1 MQNSQDLAQIQDL
14 RNALAKGDEKHVKAQ
29 RDAKKL
35 TARERIEK
43 IADVG
48 SFVELFAFVS
58 SQEEA
63 AGVIT
68 GYATVQERPVYLFAQ
83 DFTVHGGAIG
93 KLQALK
99 INKILDMALKTGAP
113 VLMLCDSAGV
123 RIDEGAEAMNAYA
136 EIYRSMSRLS
146 GVCPM
151 ISVILGPCIGGAA
164 LLAQL
169 SDISIMARDV
179 GQLMMFGPQVL
190 SAMNGIDVNADKVG
204 GADMMAAQGGCSLV
218 AANEDEAILKA
229 LALLALLPGSNAED
243 AELLEGDDL
252 NRLLPAIEPADTAA
266 LMAQVLDAG
275 TMIELMPAYEDGMK
289 TVMGRIAGR
298 SVGVVATAAE
308 SLTAGALQKAA
319 RFVHFMDCFN
329 LPVVSFINTRGVK
342 VDSLNTQSWLMNAQS
357 QLLYAFATATVPKVA
372 VVTGDA
378 IGQAYVAMGGKATA
392 DVTFAWPGAVI
403 SALTPEAAVAVL
415 YADEVTADTGSTP
428 EVSREKYAGEY
439 VESTASAVIAAKAG
453 LLDDIINPAETR
465 KMLASALEML
475 ASKRDYN
482 PAKKHGNM
490 PM

>member
-1 MQNSQDLAQIQDL
+1 MDNSQDLQQILAL
-14 RNALAKGDEKHVKAQ
+14 RDSLNKGDEKRMKAQ
-29 RDAKKL
+29 RDAGKL

-58 SQEEA
+58 AQEEA

-68 GYATVQERPVYLFAQ
+68 GYATVQQRPVYLFAQ

-93 KLQALK
+93 KLQAQK
-99 INKILDMALKTGAP
+99 INKLLDMALKTGAP

-136 EIYRSMSRLS
+136 EIYRSMARLS
-146 GVCPM
+146 GVSPM
-151 ISVILGPCIGGAA
+151 ISLILGPCIGGAA

-169 SDISIMARDV
+169 SDISIIAKNV
-179 GQLMMFGPQVL
+179 GELMMFGPQVL
-190 SAMNGIDVNADKVG
+190 SAMNGISVDAAKVG

-218 AANEDEAILKA
+218 ADNEDDAIAKA

-243 AELLEGDDL
+243 ADLLECDDL
-252 NRLLPAIEPADTAA
+252 NRLLPAIAPSDTAT
-266 LMAQVLDAG
+266 LLSQVLDSG
-275 TMIELMPAYEDGMK
+275 TMIELSGSYESGMK

-298 SVGVVATAAE
+298 SVGVVATADE
-308 SLTAGALQKAA
+308 TLTAGALQKAA

-342 VDSLNTQSWLMNAQS
+342 VESLDTQSWLMQAQS
-357 QLLYAFATATVPKVA
+357 QLLYAYATATVPKLA
-372 VVTGDA
+372 VVTGNA
-378 IGQAYVAMGGKATA
+378 IGQAYIAMGGKAAA
-392 DVTFAWPGAVI
+392 DITYAWPGAVI

-415 YADEVTADTGSTP
+415 YADEVTADTKNTP
-428 EVSREKYAGEY
+428 EASREKYAKEY
-439 VESTASAVIAAKAG
+439 VQSTASAVVAAKAG
-453 LLDDIINPAETR
+453 LLDDIINPAQTR
-465 KMLASALEML
+465 QMLASALEML
-475 ASKRDYN
+475 ASKRDFN

>member
-1 MQNSQDLAQIQDL
+1 MHNPQDLEQIQTLRSDL
-14 RNALAKGDEKHVKAQ
+14 NKGDEKRIKQQ
-29 RDAKKL
+29 RDAGKR

-48 SFVELFAFVS
+48 SFVELYAFIS
-58 SQEEA
+58 RQDEA
-63 AGVIT
+63 AGVVT
-68 GYATVQERPVYLFAQ
+68 GYATVQQRPVYLFAQ

-93 KLQALK
+93 KLQAEK

-136 EIYRSMSRLS
+136 EIYRSMARLS

-169 SDISIMARDV
+169 SDVSIMAKDI

-190 SAMNGIDVNADKVG
+190 SAMNGMDVDAQKVG

-218 AANEDEAILKA
+218 AENEDEAIGAALK
-229 LALLALLPGSNAED
+229 LLSLLPGSNAED
-243 AELLEGDDL
+243 PELLDGDDL
-252 NRLLPAIEPADTAA
+252 NRLLPPIEPSDTGTLLSQA
-266 LMAQVLDAG
+266 LDAG
-275 TMIELMPAYEDGMK
+275 TMVELMSAYEESMI
-289 TVMGRIAGR
+289 TAMGRIAGR
-298 SVGVVATAAE
+298 SVGVVATANE
-308 SLTAGALQKAA
+308 YLTAGALQKAA

-357 QLLYAFATATVPKVA
+357 QLLYAYATATVPKIA

-378 IGQAYVAMGGKATA
+378 IGQAYIAMGGKAA
-392 DVTFAWPGAVI
+392 SDVTLAWPGAVI
-403 SALTPEAAVAVL
+403 SALTPEAAVSVL
-415 YADEVTADTGSTP
+415 YADEVSADKDNTP
-428 EVSREKYAGEY
+428 EASRAKFAKEY
-439 VESTASAVIAAKAG
+439 TETVASAAAAAKAG

-465 KMLASALEML
+465 KLLASALEML

>member
-1 MQNSQDLAQIQDL
+1 MDNSQDLQQIQKL
-14 RNALAKGDEKHVKAQ
+14 RNDLNKGDEKRVKAQ
-29 RDAKKL
+29 RDAGKL

-48 SFVELFAFVS
+48 SFVELYAFVS
-58 SQEEA
+58 AQEEA
-63 AGVIT
+63 AGVVT
-68 GYATVQERPVYLFAQ
+68 GYATVQQRPVYLFAQ

-93 KLQALK
+93 KLQAQK
-99 INKILDMALKTGAP
+99 INKLLDMALKTGAP

-136 EIYRSMSRLS
+136 EIYRSMARLS

-169 SDISIMARDV
+169 SDISIMAKDV

-190 SAMNGIDVNADKVG
+190 SAMNGIDVNADAVG

-218 AANEDEAILKA
+218 AANEDEAIAQA
-229 LALLALLPGSNAED
+229 LALLGLLPASNAED
-243 AELLEGDDL
+243 ADLVDSDDF
-252 NRLLPAIEPADTAA
+252 NRLLSAVDPAQPAT
-266 LMAQVLDAG
+266 LLQQVLDAG
-275 TMIELMPAYEDGMK
+275 TMIELMSAYEPGMQ
-289 TVMGRIAGR
+289 TVIGRIAGR
-298 SVGVVATAAE
+298 SVGVVATADE
-308 SLTAGALQKAA
+308 YLTAGALQKAA

-329 LPVVSFINTRGVK
+329 LPVISFINTRGVK
-342 VDSLNTQSWLMNAQS
+342 VGSLNTQSWLMNAQS
-357 QLLYAFATATVPKVA
+357 QLLYAFSTATVPKLA
-372 VVTGDA
+372 VITGDA
-378 IGQAYVAMGGKATA
+378 IGQAYIAMGGKAASDITY
-392 DVTFAWPGAVI
+392 AWPGAVI
-403 SALTPEAAVAVL
+403 SALTPEAAVSVL
-415 YADEVTADTGSTP
+415 YADEVTADTDNTP
-428 EVSREKYAGEY
+428 EVSRTKYAKDY
-439 VESTASAVIAAKAG
+439 VANTASAVAAAKAG

>member
-1 MQNSQDLAQIQDL
+1 MQNSQDLAKIQGL
-14 RNALAKGDEKHVKAQ
+14 RDALAQGGEKRVQAQ
-29 RDAKKL
+29 RDLKKL
-35 TARERIEK
+35 TARERINK

-48 SFVELFAFVS
+48 SFVELFAFFS
-58 SQEEA
+58 QQEEG
-63 AGVIT
+63 AGVVT

-136 EIYRSMSRLS
+136 EIYRSMARLS

-151 ISVILGPCIGGAA
+151 ISVILGPCVGGAA

-169 SDISIMARDV
+169 SDISIMAKDV
-179 GQLMMFGPQVL
+179 GRLMMFGPQVL

-218 AANEDEAILKA
+218 AQNEDEAISTA
-229 LALLALLPGSNAED
+229 LALLALLPGCNAED

-252 NRLLPAIEPADTAA
+252 NRLLPAMDPADTAT
-266 LMAQVLDAG
+266 LLSQVLDAG
-275 TMIELMPAYEDGMK
+275 TGIELMPAYEGGMK

-308 SLTAGALQKAA
+308 TLTAGALQKAA

-329 LPVVSFINTRGVK
+329 LPVVSFLNTRGVK
-342 VDSLNTQSWLMNAQS
+342 VDGLSSQSWLMSAQS
-357 QLLYAFATATVPKVA
+357 QLLYAFATATVPKLTVI
-372 VVTGDA
+372 TGDA
-378 IGQAYVAMGGKATA
+378 IGQAYVAMGGKAMA
-392 DVTFAWPGAVI
+392 DVTFAWPGAII

-415 YADEVTADTGSTP
+415 YAGKVNEDTGSTP
-428 EVSREKYAGEY
+428 EASRGKFAKEY
-439 VESTASAVIAAKAG
+439 SETTASAVTAAKAG

-465 KMLASALEML
+465 KILASALEML

>member
-1 MQNSQDLAQIQDL
+1 MQNPQDLERIQAL
-14 RNALAKGDEKHVKAQ
+14 RNDLNKGDEKRIKQQ
-29 RDAKKL
+29 RDAGKR

-48 SFVELFAFVS
+48 SFVELYAFVS
-58 SQEEA
+58 RQDEA
-63 AGVIT
+63 AGVVT
-68 GYATVQERPVYLFAQ
+68 GYATVQQRPVYLFAQ

-93 KLQALK
+93 KLQAEK
-99 INKILDMALKTGAP
+99 INKILDMALKTGSP

-136 EIYRSMSRLS
+136 EIYRGMARLS

-151 ISVILGPCIGGAA
+151 ISVILGPCVGGAA
-164 LLAQL
+164 LIAQL
-169 SDISIMARDV
+169 SDISVMARDV

-190 SAMNGIDVNADKVG
+190 SAMNGMDVDAQKVG

-218 AANEDEAILKA
+218 ADNEDEAIQAALK
-229 LALLALLPGSNAED
+229 LLSLLPGSNAED

-252 NRLLPAIEPADTAA
+252 NRLLPAVEPSDTGA
-266 LMAQVLDAG
+266 LLSQVLDAG
-275 TMIELMPAYEDGMK
+275 TAVELMPAYEDSMK

-298 SVGVVATAAE
+298 SVGVVATADGY
-308 SLTAGALQKAA
+308 LTAGALQKAA

-329 LPVVSFINTRGVK
+329 LPVVSLINTRGVK
-342 VDSLNTQSWLMNAQS
+342 VDSLNAQSWLMNAQS
-357 QLLYAFATATVPKVA
+357 QLLYAYATATVPKLA

-378 IGQAYVAMGGKATA
+378 IGQAYIAMGGKAA
-392 DVTFAWPGAVI
+392 SDVTFAWPGAVI
-403 SALTPEAAVAVL
+403 SALTPEAAVSVL
-415 YADEVTADTGSTP
+415 YTDEVNADRNNTP
-428 EVSREKYAGEY
+428 EASRAKYAKEY
-439 VESTASAVIAAKAG
+439 METVASAAAAAKAG

-465 KMLASALEML
+465 KILASALEML

>member
-1 MQNSQDLAQIQDL
+1 MPNSQDLQQIQGL
-14 RNALAKGDEKHVKAQ
+14 REALNKGDEKRIKAQ
-29 RDAKKL
+29 RDAGKH

-48 SFVELFAFVS
+48 SFVELFAFIS
-58 SQEEA
+58 EQEEA
-63 AGVIT
+63 AGVVT
-68 GYATVQERPVYLFAQ
+68 GYATVQQRPVYLFAQ

-93 KLQALK
+93 KLHAQK

-123 RIDEGAEAMNAYA
+123 RIDEGASAMNAYA
-136 EIYRSMSRLS
+136 EIYRSMARLS

-151 ISVILGPCIGGAA
+151 ISVILGPCVGGAA

-169 SDISIMARDV
+169 SDVSIMAKDV

-190 SAMNGIDVNADKVG
+190 SAMNGINVDADAVG

-218 AANEDEAILKA
+218 FEDEDAAIGAA
-229 LALLALLPGSNAED
+229 LQLLSLLPGSNAED

-252 NRLLPAIEPADTAA
+252 NRLLPAIEPSDTAG
-266 LMAQVLDAG
+266 LLSQVLDAG
-275 TMIELMPAYEDGMK
+275 TMIELTPAYEDGMK
-289 TVMGRIAGR
+289 TVMGRIGGR
-298 SVGVVATAAE
+298 SVGVVATAGE
-308 SLTAGALQKAA
+308 YLTAGALQKAA

-342 VDSLNTQSWLMNAQS
+342 VNSLNTQSWLMNAQS
-357 QLLYAFATATVPKVA
+357 QLLYAFATATVPKLA
-372 VVTGDA
+372 VITGDA
-378 IGQAYVAMGGKATA
+378 IGQAYIAMGGNAAA
-392 DVTFAWPGAVI
+392 DVTYAWPGAVI

-415 YADEVTADTGSTP
+415 YEDEVKADTKETP
-428 EVSREKYAGEY
+428 EASRAKFAKDYTEG
-439 VESTASAVIAAKAG
+439 TASAAAAAKAG

-465 KMLASALEML
+465 KILASALEML